1 MSDATIK
8 LDKNYLI
15 AVVAQWQ
22 SIRLVNE
29 RSVVRFHIV
38 AKHQRT
44 GIILQTTPCP
54 CITFHY
60 ALSRLVTPT
69 GSAPPSNHSKAQQHI
84 VFANYNIWFTTL
96 PWISVSWNREYVKLI
111 WYAFIYL
118 ERF

>member
-1 MSDATIK
+1 MYD
-8 LDKNYLI
+8 I
-15 AVVAQWQ
+15 AAVAAVAQWQ

-69 GSAPPSNHSKAQQHI
+69 GSAPPSNHSKAQQQLHQLVQMTI
-84 VFANYNIWFTTL
+84 QCH
-96 PWISVSWNREYVKLI
+96 
-111 WYAFIYL
+111 
-118 ERF
+118 ERCYD